1 MLDLPLLFI
10 LVSSTLLVLAVLT
23 SLIAFRIGA
32 PLLLLFLG
40 IGLLVGE
47 DGVGLTFDNA
57 PVAYFLGSVALAVI
71 LFDSG
76 FNTRFETAS
85 RAAWPSLTLATVGVL
100 LTTALVGVVV
110 HYLAGLSWRAS
121 LLLGAIVSSTD
132 AAAVFFLLRVGGI
145 SIRERVRATLEVES
159 GSNDP
164 MAVFL
169 TATFVDM
176 IIAGPEVGAPVL
188 AFLQAFAL
196 QIGLG
201 AAAGVAG
208 GWLIATTINRLR
220 LEPGLYP
227 VIVLGLALLM
237 FALISLMGGS
247 GFLTVYIAGM
257 MTGNLGR
264 QGMPLLRKFQD
275 GLTWLAQ
282 IGMFLIL
289 GLLATPSEF
298 GKIWVQG
305 IVVALFLMFIARPL
319 AVWLCLLPY
328 RFTRE
333 ETAFISW
340 VGLRGAVSI
349 MLAILPMMAAI
360 PAGQAFFNVAFIVV
374 LTSMVLQGW
383 TIRPVARKLGLVVP
397 PEIGPVEKVELEL
410 PGQAT
415 HELVAYHI
423 VKDSPVVTG
432 ERIPR
437 WARPSLVVRDGHSM
451 KPHEAGAPRVDDFV
465 YIFTPPRYI
474 RLLDR
479 LFASAV
485 ALDDSDQ
492 IYFGDFALDGEAR
505 IADVA
510 HEYGIALRGDPG
522 DTTLAEFL
530 TEKLGG
536 EPHRG
541 DRMTFGLVEL
551 IVRDIGDED
560 DIKTVGL
567 SLTPAHT
574 ERRRLPMFHNLDEI
588 VSGTRERF
596 ARRRMWRIA
605 AKEQKPTMPDQT
617 DGPADSSPTQTTAA
631 SPVSA
636 PPVSAPPAPGI
647 SAAKPPA
654 KPKAAARK
662 AAPSGSAKRK
672 PPSSAGKSAKPPGV
686 KGK

>member
-10 LVSSTLLVLAVLT
+10 LISSALLVLAVLT

-40 IGLLVGE
+40 IGLLVGV
-47 DGVGLTFDNA
+47 DGLGLSFDNA
-57 PVAYFLGSVALAVI
+57 PVAYFIGSVALAVI

-85 RAAWPSLTLATVGVL
+85 RALWPSLTLATIGVL
-100 LTTALVGVVV
+100 LTTALVGLVV
-110 HYLAGLSWRAS
+110 HVLAGLSWRAS

-145 SIRERVRATLEVES
+145 KIRERVRATLEVES

-169 TATFVDM
+169 TATLVDM
-176 IIAGPEVGAPVL
+176 IIAGPDTGAPVI
-188 AFLQAFAL
+188 AFLEAFVR
-196 QIGLG
+196 QIGFG
-201 AAAGVAG
+201 AVAGIGG

-237 FALISLMGGS
+237 FALVSLSGGS
-247 GFLTVYIAGM
+247 GFLTVYLAGM

-264 QGMPLLRKFQD
+264 QGMPLLRRFQD
-275 GLTWLAQ
+275 GLTWLSQ

-305 IVVALFLMFIARPL
+305 IVVALFLMLVARPL
-319 AVWLCLLPY
+319 AVWLCLLPF

-349 MLAILPMMAAI
+349 LLAILPMMAAI
-360 PAGQAFFNVAFIVV
+360 PAGQAFFNIAFIVV
-374 LTSMVLQGW
+374 LTSMMLQGW
-383 TIRPVARKLGLVVP
+383 TIRPVAKKLGLVVP
-397 PEIGPVEKVELEL
+397 PDIGPVEKVELEL
-410 PGQAT
+410 PGRAT

-423 VKDSPVVTG
+423 VEDSPVATG

-437 WARPSLVVRDGHSM
+437 WARPSLVVRDGRSM
-451 KPHEAGAPRVDDFV
+451 KPLEAGPPQVGDYV
-465 YIFTPPRYI
+465 YIFTAPRYI

-485 ALDDSDQ
+485 ALDETDRV
-492 IYFGDFALDGEAR
+492 YFGDFALDGKAR
-505 IADVA
+505 MADIAR
-510 HEYGIALRGDPG
+510 EYGVTLPEAPG
-522 DTTLAEFL
+522 ETTLADFL
-530 TEKLGG
+530 TREFGS
-536 EPHRG
+536 EPRRG
-541 DRMTFGLVEL
+541 DRILLGPIEL
-551 IVRDIGDED
+551 IVRDIGDDD
-560 DIKTVGL
+560 DIETVGL
-567 SLTPAHT
+567 SLAPVEPTG
-574 ERRRLPMFHNLDEI
+574 RRLPMFWNIDEI
-588 VSGTRERF
+588 EEGLRQRY
-596 ARRRMWRIA
+596 ARWKMWRMA
-605 AKEQKPTMPDQT
+605 AK
-617 DGPADSSPTQTTAA
+617 AA
-631 SPVSA
+631 KA
-636 PPVSAPPAPGI
+636 
-647 SAAKPPA
+647 SAAAATDATGEAKNAPEPA
-654 KPKAAARK
+654 RIEATKDA
-662 AAPSGSAKRK
+662 
-672 PPSSAGKSAKPPGV
+672 
-686 KGK
+686 

>member
-10 LVSSTLLVLAVLT
+10 LISSALLVLAVLT

-40 IGLLVGE
+40 IGLLVGV
-47 DGVGLTFDNA
+47 DGLGLSFDNA
-57 PVAYFLGSVALAVI
+57 PVAYFIGSVALAVI

-85 RAAWPSLTLATVGVL
+85 RALWPSLTLATVGVL

-110 HYLAGLSWRAS
+110 HVLGGLSWRAS

-145 SIRERVRATLEVES
+145 KIRERVRATLEVES

-169 TATFVDM
+169 TATLVDM
-176 IIAGPEVGAPVL
+176 IVAGPEVGAPL
-188 AFLQAFAL
+188 AAFLEAFVR
-196 QIGLG
+196 QIGFG
-201 AAAGVAG
+201 AVAGIGG

-227 VIVLGLALLM
+227 AIVLGMALLM
-237 FALISLMGGS
+237 FALVSLSGGS
-247 GFLTVYIAGM
+247 GFLTVYLAGM

-264 QGMPLLRKFQD
+264 QGMPLLRRFQD
-275 GLTWLAQ
+275 GLTWLSQ

-305 IVVALFLMFIARPL
+305 IVVALFLMLVARPL

-349 MLAILPMMAAI
+349 LLAILPMMAAI
-360 PAGQAFFNVAFIVV
+360 PAGQAFFNIAFIVV
-374 LTSMVLQGW
+374 LTSMMLQGW
-383 TIRPVARKLGLVVP
+383 TIRPVAKKLGLVVP
-397 PEIGPVEKVELEL
+397 PDIGPVEKVELEL
-410 PGQAT
+410 PGRAT

-423 VKDSPVVTG
+423 VEDSPVATG

-437 WARPSLVVRDGHSM
+437 WARPSLIVREGRSM
-451 KPHEAGAPRVDDFV
+451 KPLEAGPPRVGDYV
-465 YIFTPPRYI
+465 YIFTAPRYI

-485 ALDDSDQ
+485 ALDETDRV
-492 IYFGDFALDGEAR
+492 YFGDFALDGKASM
-505 IADVA
+505 ADIA
-510 HEYGIALRGDPG
+510 HEYGVTLPEDPG
-522 DTTLAEFL
+522 DTTLADFL
-530 TEKLGG
+530 TREFGSD
-536 EPHRG
+536 PRRG
-541 DRMTFGLVEL
+541 DRIVLGPIEL
-551 IVRDIGDED
+551 IVRDIGDDD
-560 DIKTVGL
+560 DIETVGL
-567 SLTPAHT
+567 SLAPVEPT
-574 ERRRLPMFHNLDEI
+574 RRRLPMFWNIDEI
-588 VSGTRERF
+588 EEGLRQRY
-596 ARRRMWRIA
+596 ARWKLWRMA
-605 AKEQKPTMPDQT
+605 AK
-617 DGPADSSPTQTTAA
+617 
-631 SPVSA
+631 
-636 PPVSAPPAPGI
+636 
-647 SAAKPPA
+647 AAKANATDSTNATGEAKDAPEPA
-654 KPKAAARK
+654 KIEARQD
-662 AAPSGSAKRK
+662 A
-672 PPSSAGKSAKPPGV
+672 
-686 KGK
+686 